1 MGDLVILNEDE
12 DFVGEQVSKFLR
24 KLRPSRTREQSLGPK
39 SMLGNTYPIV
49 PTKSKLF
56 DENWIRLQSDDGK
69 QWYFPKTTLR
79 KVERSKWTYI
89 VITRNQNP
97 FLPNCEVAKIFYF
110 FILRTKL
117 FLNIIACN
125 HNFVMP

>member
-1 MGDLVILNEDE
+1 MGDLVTLNEDG
-12 DFVGEQVSKFLR
+12 DFVGEQIRKFLEGR
-24 KLRPSRTREQSLGPK
+24 MNEEIVRSIGPI

-49 PTKSKLF
+49 PTKSKVF
-56 DENWIRLQSDDGK
+56 DENWVGLQSDDGK

-110 FILRTKL
+110 FYFKNKTISK
-117 FLNIIACN
+117 
-125 HNFVMP
+125 HNCL